1 MANKMQNVIFSMS
14 CSCFDYSVYLFC
26 WRCFSTRKFG
36 ALLAPALLFNPV
48 IWRAAGPRVVRPY
61 SLTIRPY
68 GALCCAQHAQHV
80 AQHAQHAARM
90 RHAAPMLPG
99 WVLGGPGLSELP
111 HSPTARAKPRRCD
124 LPRMHARRPTSQL
137 VSASSRTRRR
147 RGEL

>member
-14 CSCFDYSVYLFC
+14 CSCFDYSVLFI
-26 WRCFSTRKFG
+26 
-36 ALLAPALLFNPV
+36 LLALLFNPE

-68 GALCCAQHAQHV
+68 VALCC

-99 WVLGGPGLSELP
+99 WVLGL
-111 HSPTARAKPRRCD
+111 
-124 LPRMHARRPTSQL
+124 
-137 VSASSRTRRR
+137 
-147 RGEL
+147 